1 MNYIRNVFQK
11 FKKDNPFEYFFMED
25 EYMNMYRKEFRMGRV
40 FLYFSLLSI
49 FISCMGVFSL
59 VAFMVKYRSKEIA
72 IRKINGATAIDIM
85 LLFAREFTALTAVA
99 FVVAS
104 PFAIFAM
111 NRWLQT
117 YQYRIGI
124 GLWIFIA
131 VLALIWMLTMLS
143 LMVQVNM
150 AARKN
155 PVESLKYE

>member
-1 MNYIRNVFQK
+1 
-11 FKKDNPFEYFFMED
+11 
-25 EYMNMYRKEFRMGRV
+25 
-40 FLYFSLLSI
+40 
-49 FISCMGVFSL
+49 MGVFSL